1 MDDLLKVR
9 VICEDLGVG
18 VCLDERVVESI
29 ELFLGEGLGSR
40 SSDTQTTDACD
51 G

>member
-9 VICEDLGVG
+9 VVCEDLGMC
-18 VCLDERVVESI
+18 VCLNERVVESI

-40 SSDTQTTDACD
+40 ASDA
-51 G
+51 

>member
-18 VCLDERVVESI
+18 VCLYERVVEI
-29 ELFLGEGLGSR
+29 IKLFFGEGLKSGA
-40 SSDTQTTDACD
+40 SDAQTTDAGD

>member
-18 VCLDERVVESI
+18 VCLYEQIVEI
-29 ELFLGEGLGSR
+29 IKLFLGEGLRSR
-40 SSDTQTTDACD
+40 ASDT
-51 G
+51 